1 MSSSEDENVGGG
13 SGSGGPSSVPCGA
26 PRPSIGKETASSSPD
41 VKRPRNSSI
50 ANLISGAEKGGIKR
64 PSSSSGAAH
73 NDAGSKSAGGHN
85 GATSCMCNNVV
96 NVFNRSK
103 TGAKPLSNYFLS
115 SLRLANPNSKE
126 GSRLQI

>member
-13 SGSGGPSSVPCGA
+13 SGRPSSVPCGA
-26 PRPSIGKETASSSPD
+26 PKLSIGKETARSSPD

-64 PSSSSGAAH
+64 PSSSSGATH

-103 TGAKPLSNYFLS
+103 TGAKPLSNYFLKKPQ
-115 SLRLANPNSKE
+115 PNKYGAE
-126 GSRLQI
+126 LKKVRIRA